1 MIRVPMTDLPA
12 QHRELK
18 GEILARWE
26 AILDSGAFV
35 GGREVEAFEEAFG
48 NACATPHCVAVS
60 CGTDALCFILRALG
74 LEPGDEVITVANTFI
89 ATAAA
94 ISQAGGR
101 AVFVD
106 VEPGTCT
113 LDPAKLSAAVTP
125 RTRGILPVHLYG
137 QTADMDVIS
146 DFAGERGLWV
156 VEDACQAHLAEYR
169 GHPAGSLGVAGA
181 FSFYP
186 AKNLGACGEAGA
198 VVTADPDIAHT
209 VRMLRHQGQSEKNVH
224 KIRGSNGRCDA
235 LQAAALRVKL
245 ERLPGWNWRRG
256 EIADRYRRRL
266 AGLSGVELPV
276 VGEGRTHV
284 YHQFVIRLDRR
295 DDVAGE
301 LLQRGVETAVHYP
314 VPLHCT
320 PPYRDQAPPEGS
332 LRVTEQCAR
341 RQLSLPIYPEMTDR
355 QVDLV
360 CRELEQAVALHGL
373 TAGSRNTERREAR
386 PWN

>member
-1 MIRVPMTDLPA
+1 MNRVPMIDLPA

-35 GGREVEAFEEAFG
+35 GGREVEAFEEEFAA
-48 NACATPHCVAVS
+48 ACSAPHCVAVS
-60 CGTDALCFILRALG
+60 SGTDALYFTLRALG

-94 ISQAGGR
+94 IVQAGGEV
-101 AVFVD
+101 VFVD

-113 LDPAKLSAAVTP
+113 LDPAKLEAAVTR
-125 RTRGILPVHLYG
+125 RTRGILPVHLFG
-137 QTADMDVIS
+137 QTADMDSINR
-146 DFAGERGLWV
+146 FAGERGLWV

-169 GHPAGSLGVAGA
+169 GRPAGSMGSAAA

-198 VVTADPDIAHT
+198 VVTGDQGLAHT
-209 VRMLRHQGQSEKNVH
+209 VRMLRHQGQSDKNVH
-224 KIRGSNGRCDA
+224 EVRGGNGRCDA

-245 ERLPGWNWRRG
+245 SRLPRWNQRRC
-256 EIADRYRRRL
+256 ELASRYRRRL
-266 AGLSGVELPV
+266 ERLSGVELPV
-276 VGEGRTHV
+276 EGEGRTHV

-301 LLQRGVETAVHYP
+301 LRRRGVETGVHYP
-314 VPLHCT
+314 VPLHQT
-320 PPYRDQAPPEGS
+320 PPFRHLAPAEGA
-332 LRVTEQCAR
+332 LGVTERCAR
-341 RQLSLPIYPEMTDR
+341 RQLSLPIFAEMTDG
-355 QVDLV
+355 QVDQV
-360 CRELEQAVALHGL
+360 CRELERALEKINSL
-373 TAGSRNTERREAR
+373 EAAR
-386 PWN
+386 SCS